1 MNGRMPRKVTK
12 TDGFSVTMEL
22 DVGQYLKERLLELR
36 RERYALRE
44 RITNID
50 EEIEMLEIIQNTI
63 QNKQGVKV

>member
-12 TDGFSVTMEL
+12 TDGFAVTMEL

-50 EEIEMLEIIQNTI
+50 EEIEMLELIQKSV
-63 QNKQGVKV
+63 QNKADEK